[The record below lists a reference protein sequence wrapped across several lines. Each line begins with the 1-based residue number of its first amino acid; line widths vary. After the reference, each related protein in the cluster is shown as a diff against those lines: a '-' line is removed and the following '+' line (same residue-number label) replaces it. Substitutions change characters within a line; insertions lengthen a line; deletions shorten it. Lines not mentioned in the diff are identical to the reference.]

1 MSVRSE
7 HPLAVAFGFFLG
19 AVVADL
25 LLIGGEVLAHVMV
38 WRDRRP

>member
-7 HPLAVAFGFFLG
+7 NPLAYAVGFLVG

-25 LLIGGEVLAHVMV
+25 FLIGGEVLAHVMK
-38 WRDRRP
+38 WRAER